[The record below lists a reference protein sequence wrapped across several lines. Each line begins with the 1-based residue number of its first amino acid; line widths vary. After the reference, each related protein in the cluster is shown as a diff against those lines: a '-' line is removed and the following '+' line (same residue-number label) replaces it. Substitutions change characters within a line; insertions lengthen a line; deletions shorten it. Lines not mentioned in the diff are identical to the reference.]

1 MFKELMELLAHLEEV
16 GDVTLD
22 VDGTDVSVTFEDF
35 EGFDAHWEE
44 VMREYVDADGVRRA
58 LEMLRKF
65 CSGDF
70 YEEGSLDGHY
80 FVVGWS
86 SFDI

>member
-70 YEEGSLDGHY
+70 YKKGSLDGHY